1 MSQNNKKKRSLH
13 CSFCDDEGHTINN
26 CQDPQIIFLLKEFNE
41 IISLDIKCN
50 FKMKYVKYILSS
62 YSIPEIKIIGYQK
75 GLSQNKL
82 SKDDLIVDIIYEY
95 YDKTNKTYYEIIDSM
110 NDVELN
116 YFSKKIADSSKKWN
130 SRKLSLNK
138 VKTFLGINNKSI
150 SNESISNESISNESI
165 SNELVL
171 SRNDNNNHKEI
182 DIQFFIFPFMD
193 KSIFDDLLPIIKNN
207 LNYMYYLFIAALFTL
222 FLRKVTTDN

>member
-1 MSQNNKKKRSLH
+1 MSQNNKKKRSLY

-82 SKDDLIVDIIYEY
+82 SKDDLIVDIIDEY

-138 VKTFLGINNKSI
+138 VKTFLGINN
-150 SNESISNESISNESI
+150 ESISIESI

-207 LNYMYYLFIAALFTL
+207 LNYMYYLFIAALITV
-222 FLRKVTTDN
+222 FLRKVNTDN

>member
-1 MSQNNKKKRSLH
+1 
-13 CSFCDDEGHTINN
+13 
-26 CQDPQIIFLLKEFNE
+26 
-41 IISLDIKCN
+41 
-50 FKMKYVKYILSS
+50 MKYVKYILSS

-82 SKDDLIVDIIYEY
+82 SKDDLIVDIIDEY

-138 VKTFLGINNKSI
+138 VKTFLGIN
-150 SNESISNESISNESI
+150 NESISNESI

-207 LNYMYYLFIAALFTL
+207 LNYMYYLFIAALFTS
-222 FLRKVTTDN
+222 FLRKVNTDN